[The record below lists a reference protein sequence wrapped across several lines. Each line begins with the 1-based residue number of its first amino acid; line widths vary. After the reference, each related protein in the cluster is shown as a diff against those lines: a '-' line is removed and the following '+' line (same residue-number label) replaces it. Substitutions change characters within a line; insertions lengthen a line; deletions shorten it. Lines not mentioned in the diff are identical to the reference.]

1 MISIF
6 SLKATKGNKRLV
18 LNMIARLTTPERV
31 KRSLKCQTASTQ
43 QLQSP
48 ESNLRSPCRA
58 ELNNDADEYR
68 VLKTSD
74 VSLPTSRRQSLS
86 PCERFIEEKTGAPF
100 GKLSVWKA
108 FNPLWFSEENC
119 HLELSWYE
127 KFHVCCFRI
136 VKNVVL
142 GTEKRSAIIFGKAT
156 RPKVFGEWTKKP

>member
-1 MISIF
+1 
-6 SLKATKGNKRLV
+6 
-18 LNMIARLTTPERV
+18 MIARLTTPERV

-48 ESNLRSPCRA
+48 ESNLRSPRRA

-86 PCERFIEEKTGAPF
+86 PRERFIEEKTGAPF

-108 FNPLWFSEENC
+108 FNPL
-119 HLELSWYE
+119 
-127 KFHVCCFRI
+127 
-136 VKNVVL
+136 
-142 GTEKRSAIIFGKAT
+142 
-156 RPKVFGEWTKKP
+156 